1 MVIEALM
8 VPGQIEH
15 IVWLVGQ
22 CAVLYNCIFHCLSV
36 EIQEHILGGLQHN
49 FKGLRGSSGIKT

>member
-1 MVIEALM
+1 M

>member
-1 MVIEALM
+1 MYVSHLGSVKAMVIEAFM

-22 CAVLYNCIFHCLSV
+22 CAVLYNCILHCLSV
-36 EIQEHILGGLQHN
+36 EIQEHILGG
-49 FKGLRGSSGIKT
+49 FAT